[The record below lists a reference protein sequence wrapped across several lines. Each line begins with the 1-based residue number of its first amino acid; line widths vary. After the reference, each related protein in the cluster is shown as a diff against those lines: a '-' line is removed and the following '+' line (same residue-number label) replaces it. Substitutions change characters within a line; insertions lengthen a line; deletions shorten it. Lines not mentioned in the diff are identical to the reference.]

1 MEEKSWNTERFKAS
15 GKSVAVLFKSYFL
28 NCYFKRAQYANIEVL
43 KNVYKSI
50 YQSIRNVKVKLELGQ
65 KLGC

>member
-50 YQSIRNVKVKLELGQ
+50 YQSIRNV
-65 KLGC
+65 